1 MISDILKGNNLGYPD
16 MEINFKIVYMRDAAK
31 VNIKAMFDPASASQR
46 INSTDTYF
54 NLSQVSKHITLGY
67 NPTFI

>member
-31 VNIKAMFDPASASQR
+31 VNIKAMFDTAQKDK
-46 INSTDTYF
+46 IVDYFYKKTYLWF
-54 NLSQVSKHITLGY
+54 
-67 NPTFI
+67 